1 MTKTEKSNSRF
12 IPVALIALSAIP
24 FLGGIVRLIGLI
36 GGAAITPENARFVA
50 VPLPVVLHII
60 AATTFSILG
69 AFQFAPE
76 FRRSRL
82 GWHRLAGRVLVVCGL
97 VTAVTG
103 LWMAQFYPFTQF
115 LQNTLLYALRLVFGS
130 AMIVSLVLGTL
141 AILRRDVVQHG
152 AWMMR
157 GYAIAQGAGTQ
168 ALVTLLWMAFFGTP
182 SAMNRSLLMG
192 AGWVINL
199 LVVEWVLRRSSRPR
213 NLFATV

>member
-1 MTKTEKSNSRF
+1 MRKTRKSNSRF
-12 IPVALIALSAIP
+12 IPVALIVLSAIP
-24 FLGGIVRLIGLI
+24 FLGGIVRLTGLI

-50 VPLPVVLHII
+50 VPLPVVLHIV

-69 AFQFAPE
+69 AFQFSPE
-76 FRRSRL
+76 FRRIKL
-82 GWHRLAGRVLVVCGL
+82 GWHRMAGRLLVLCGL
-97 VTAVTG
+97 LTAITG
-103 LWMAQFYPFTQF
+103 LWMAQFYPFTEF
-115 LQNTLLYALRLVFGS
+115 LQNGLLYALRLIFGS

-141 AILRRDVVQHG
+141 AILRRDIAQHG

-182 SAMNRSLLMG
+182 NPMTRSLLMG
-192 AGWVINL
+192 AGWIINL

-213 NLFATV
+213 NMLVAV

>member
-1 MTKTEKSNSRF
+1 MSKTRKSNSSF
-12 IPVALIALSAIP
+12 IPIALIVLSAIP
-24 FLGGIVRLIGLI
+24 FLGGIVRLTGLAS
-36 GGAAITPENARFVA
+36 GVAITPENARFVA

-60 AATTFSILG
+60 CATIFSILG

-76 FRRSRL
+76 FRRARL
-82 GWHRLAGRVLVVCGL
+82 GWHRMAGRVLVVCGL

-103 LWMAQFYPFTQF
+103 LWMAQFYPFTEF
-115 LQNTLLYALRLVFGS
+115 LQNGLLYAFRLIFGF

-141 AILRRDVVQHG
+141 AIMRRDIAQHS

-182 SAMNRSLLMG
+182 SAMTRSLLMG
-192 AGWVINL
+192 AGWIINL
-199 LVVEWVLRRSSRPR
+199 LVVEWILRRSSRPR
-213 NLFATV
+213 NMLASV